1 MAFIT
6 GTRRDGSSW
15 TPKFVKALDSEV
27 CIACGR
33 CFKACAHACL
43 ALQEVEDEE
52 SERMFMSISNEGAC
66 IGCEACSKAC
76 PKGCFTHEAVEA

>member
-6 GTRRDGSSW
+6 GTRKNGKEW
-15 TPKFVKALDSEV
+15 TPKFIMELSKES

-33 CFKACAHACL
+33 CFKACAYACL
-43 ALQEVEDEE
+43 ALEEYEDDDGEKT
-52 SERMFMSISNEGAC
+52 FMSIVDDGAC

-76 PKGCFTHEAVEA
+76 PKGCFTHAPIEA